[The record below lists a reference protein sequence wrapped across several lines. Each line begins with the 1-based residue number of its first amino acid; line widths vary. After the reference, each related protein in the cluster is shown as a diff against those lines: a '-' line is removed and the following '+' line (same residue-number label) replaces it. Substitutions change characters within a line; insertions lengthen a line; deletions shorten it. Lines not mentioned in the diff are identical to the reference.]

1 MRVSWRDGLAT
12 LFVGVGACFYVSWLS
27 GAEVTGVSGTK
38 VVGAVILG
46 LGLAASV
53 TAVVYGV
60 GAGLLHASKTY
71 LVIASLVGLTALVA
85 GVAVL
90 VTANEIWLGALMG
103 ATVVLW
109 LISTVR
115 HAMIARGDRASNDA
129 AAHQHFANA
138 A

>member
-12 LFVGVGACFYVSWLS
+12 LFVGVGALLYGLWLA
-27 GAEVTGVSGTK
+27 GAEVAGVSGTK
-38 VVGAVILG
+38 AVGAIILG

-53 TAVVYGV
+53 IAVVYGV

-71 LVIASLVGLTALVA
+71 LVIASLIGLAALVA

-90 VTANEIWLGALMG
+90 VTANEIWLGTLMA

-115 HAMIARGDRASNDA
+115 HAMIARADSADNDA
-129 AAHQHFANA
+129 TVHQHYANA

>member
-12 LFVGVGACFYVSWLS
+12 LFVGVGVLLYVLWLT
-27 GAEVTGVSGTK
+27 GAEVAGVSGIK
-38 VVGAVILG
+38 AVGAVILG
-46 LGLAASV
+46 LGLAASMI
-53 TAVVYGV
+53 AVVYGV
-60 GAGLLHASKTY
+60 GAGLLHVSKTY
-71 LVIASLVGLTALVA
+71 LAIASFIGLIALVA

-90 VTANEIWLGALMG
+90 VTANEIWLGTLMA

-115 HAMIARGDRASNDA
+115 HVMIAGTNPADNDVTV
-129 AAHQHFANA
+129 HQHYANA